1 MDHLHAVILAG
12 GAGTRLWPLSRRARP
27 KQLLRL
33 FGGKSLLQHA
43 RLRLDGLIPADNI
56 WVVTAE
62 EQGASV
68 RAELPELRPEQVIG
82 EPAMRDTANA
92 IGLAA
97 NLLQQRDQDAVMAIL
112 TADHLITPIDVFQQ
126 KLRMAAQ
133 AAVDQPDA
141 LVTFAIKP
149 TEPHCGYGYLKLGD
163 AVSDGVQRVDA
174 FKEKPDWATAEA
186 YFADGQHYWNSGMF
200 VWKTT
205 AILNELSRLLPE
217 NAATLTSL
225 AADWHTASKRS
236 DIAKQYADL
245 QRTSI
250 DFGVMEKARNVLA
263 IELDCEWIDVG
274 SWASVASLTTA
285 DDADNQ
291 TIGSPALTFNAE
303 GNLLV
308 NEDNEHV
315 VVAIGVQ
322 GLAIIRTPD
331 ATLVC
336 NRQHLHKVKE
346 AVKEISERFGD
357 RFA

>member
-33 FGGKSLLQHA
+33 FSGKSLLQHA

-56 WVVTAE
+56 WIVTAD
-62 EQGASV
+62 EQAAGI
-68 RAELPELRPEQVIG
+68 RAELPDLPSEQVIG
-82 EPAMRDTANA
+82 EPAMCDTANA

-97 NLLQQRDQDAVMAIL
+97 NLLHQRDPDAVMAVL

-126 KLRMAAQ
+126 KLLMAAQ
-133 AAVDQPDA
+133 VAVDQPDA
-141 LVTFAIKP
+141 LVTFAVKP
-149 TEPHCGYGYLKLGD
+149 TEPHCGYGYLKLGET
-163 AVSDGVQRVDA
+163 VSDGVQRVDA
-174 FKEKPDWATAEA
+174 FKEKPDQSTAEA
-186 YFADGQHYWNSGMF
+186 YLADGQHYWNSGMF
-200 VWKTT
+200 VWKTA
-205 AILNELSRLLPE
+205 AILNELGRRLPD
-217 NAATLTSL
+217 NATILTSL
-225 AADWHTASKRS
+225 AADWSTASKRTT
-236 DIAKQYADL
+236 IAKQYAGL

-250 DFGVMEKARNVLA
+250 DFGVMEKACNVLA
-263 IELDCEWIDVG
+263 IELDCDWVDVG
-274 SWASVASLTTA
+274 SWESVASLTA
-285 DDADNQ
+285 SDDADNQ
-291 TIGSPALTFNAE
+291 TIGSPAVTFDAE

-308 NEDNEHV
+308 NEDDDHV

-322 GLAIIRTPD
+322 GLVIVRTPD

-336 NRQHLHKVKE
+336 DRQELHKVKQ